1 MELLW
6 CCPMYSNQIIKDL
19 DEIVNKGL
27 EDIPLPHTKGN
38 SIRIKHIVIRKS
50 AKGYLIYNV
59 RENIQVTR
67 TMFKSTAIA
76 IAKNLASGRNVL
88 DKVIKIDIDMAK
100 HYNDAVF
107 FKHIIRTSK
116 DQSVIEIRENRL
128 DIAIQESSKLRK
140 SLDRYIFGQ

>member
-50 AKGYLIYNV
+50 TKGYLIYNV
-59 RENIQVTR
+59 RENIQVTL

-76 IAKNLASGRNVL
+76 IAKNLASNNDVL